1 MHAPHAC
8 PPCGRCHFSSCT
20 RMPTLREMPF
30 LVMHTPHHTCPHACV
45 CVHARDI
52 HIRGY
57 IQIWRAAAQARRI
70 DSTRFVWL
78 PTVEQPNIPFEPK
91 GSPAAPTPHKSA
103 PAGRRA
109 VPADAGTNRRSPQP
123 KSKAQLSFGI
133 SSRVQWLRGS
143 ADAITA
149 GRVGTLRRARRRN
162 RARRQVPRAHYC
174 ISKLLYGC
182 RPTSTSPMR
191 TYGSASAHRRCEGS
205 PA

>member
-1 MHAPHAC
+1 MLLC
-8 PPCGRCHFSSCT
+8 QIKSDLSCT
-20 RMPTLREMPF
+20 RPTTRALT
-30 LVMHTPHHTCPHACV
+30 LVFAYTRATFTFAATFRYGV
-45 CVHARDI
+45 QQRRLAAL
-52 HIRGY
+52 IRLDLYG
-57 IQIWRAAAQARRI
+57 
-70 DSTRFVWL
+70 SL
-78 PTVEQPNIPFEPK
+78 TVEQPNIPFEPK

-133 SSRVQWLRGS
+133 SSRVQRLRGS